1 MTAIYH
7 IFITSY
13 WYVTENSAV
22 YEIFYYLFH
31 VTYLYNEIL
40 FTYMYIGTNKRNK
53 NKDKT
58 VTVITV
64 DRHKA

>member
-1 MTAIYH
+1 MK
-7 IFITSY
+7 
-13 WYVTENSAV
+13 
-22 YEIFYYLFH
+22 YYLLTCTL
-31 VTYLYNEIL
+31 VQIKEW
-40 FTYMYIGTNKRNK
+40 NK